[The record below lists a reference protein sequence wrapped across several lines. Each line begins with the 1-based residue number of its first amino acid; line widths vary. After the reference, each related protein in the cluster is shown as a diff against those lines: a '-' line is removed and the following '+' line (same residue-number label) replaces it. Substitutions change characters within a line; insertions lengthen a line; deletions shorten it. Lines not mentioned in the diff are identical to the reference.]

1 MTMKITHLL
10 FILPFF
16 FCGCIEIIDDITV
29 HNDGTGSFK
38 YSINL
43 SSSKIKVNSILAL
56 DSLNGK
62 KVPDMGEIV
71 EKIQS
76 FKNTLETQPGISNVK
91 TEFNQVEFILKVSC
105 DFSNVVALQNGIKET
120 LVAISKEKNTE
131 IYNSNWISW
140 DGKTLSRLIPN
151 ALAVKAK
158 AYENSDMDLLKNG
171 SYTSISRFDRAID
184 KTTNVNAKIN
194 PSKTATMLRVNTYD
208 LRQNNH
214 LIENTIS
221 LTPN

>member
-1 MTMKITHLL
+1 
-10 FILPFF
+10 
-16 FCGCIEIIDDITV
+16 
-29 HNDGTGSFK
+29 
-38 YSINL
+38 
-43 SSSKIKVNSILAL
+43 
-56 DSLNGK
+56 
-62 KVPDMGEIV
+62 V
-71 EKIQS
+71 EKIQT

-105 DFSNVVALQNGIKET
+105 DFTNVVALQNGIKET

-131 IYNSNWISW
+131 IYNSNWITW

-151 ALAVKAK
+151 AIAVKAK
-158 AYENSDMDLLKNG
+158 TYENSDMDLLKNG

>member
-1 MTMKITHLL
+1 MKITHLL

-62 KVPDMGEIV
+62 KVPDMTEIL
-71 EKIQS
+71 EKIQT

-105 DFSNVVALQNGIKET
+105 DFTNVVALQNGIKET
-120 LVAISKEKNTE
+120 LVALSKEKNTE
-131 IYNSNWISW
+131 IYNSNWITW
-140 DGKTLSRLIPN
+140 DGKTLSRMIPN
-151 ALAVKAK
+151 AIAVKAK
-158 AYENSDMDLLKNG
+158 SYENSDLDLLKNG

-194 PSKTATMLRVNTYD
+194 PAKTATMLRVNTYD